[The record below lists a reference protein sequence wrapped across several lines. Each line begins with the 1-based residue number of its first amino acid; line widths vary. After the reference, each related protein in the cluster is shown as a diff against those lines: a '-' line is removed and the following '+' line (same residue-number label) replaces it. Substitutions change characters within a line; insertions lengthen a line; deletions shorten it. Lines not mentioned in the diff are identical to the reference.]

1 MFLISPPFT
10 ENKSKN
16 RFDCIQT
23 MADAKIALKHIFETA
38 SVYLNEFHKD
48 KKAKET
54 ALHELQETY
63 DIVTVQLQEKEKLL
77 KEEVEKLKK
86 TEVDHQDKVTFY
98 FNN

>member
-10 ENKSKN
+10 ENKCKN

-48 KKAKET
+48 KKTKET

-98 FNN
+98 FNH

>member
-1 MFLISPPFT
+1 
-10 ENKSKN
+10 
-16 RFDCIQT
+16 

-38 SVYLNEFHKD
+38 NVYLNEFHKD

-54 ALHELQETY
+54 ALHELHETY

-98 FNN
+98 FNY

>member
-1 MFLISPPFT
+1 
-10 ENKSKN
+10 
-16 RFDCIQT
+16 

-63 DIVTVQLQEKEKLL
+63 DIVNAQLQEKEKLL

-98 FNN
+98 FNLVGLAI